1 MKILKKIDYQK
12 IDNLKET
19 VKVKEIYCLPV
30 FREGVTPEEADELD
44 MTNFIHP
51 WKENWDWYFSEKIDD
66 KRLELI
72 EDVYFSKEDLN
83 NKKFDY
89 LDYIL
94 EADVYMFTKKIH
106 A

>member
-51 WKENWDWYFSEKIDD
+51 
-66 KRLELI
+66 
-72 EDVYFSKEDLN
+72 
-83 NKKFDY
+83 
-89 LDYIL
+89 
-94 EADVYMFTKKIH
+94 
-106 A
+106 